1 VEYEVNQLEYE
12 RFYDEVGRLNGWD
25 FSKIKTISE
34 GVKWDFYTEV
44 TKRCKNTDVL
54 LDIGTGGGEKVLK
67 IADSFLFLVGIDL
80 SSGMME
86 TAQSNLRKSNVLNV
100 RFCQMSSDDL
110 QFPSGFF
117 DVISSCH
124 APFNSTEVAKVLR
137 SGGLFLTQQVS
148 EADKLN
154 IKEAFGRGQSFG
166 EVDGALK
173 EKYIRELKEVG
184 FLDVKSFEY
193 DAIDYYQRPEDL
205 IFLLKHTPTIP
216 NFGQKKK
223 DFDLLNDFIENNRT
237 EKGIRTNSKR
247 FLLIAKK

>member
-124 APFNSTEVAKVLR
+124 APFNSTGVAKVLR

-184 FLDVKSFEY
+184 FYDVKSFEY
-193 DAIDYYQRPEDL
+193 DAIDYYLRPEDL

-216 NFGQKKK
+216 NFGQEKK
-223 DFDLLNDFIENNRT
+223 DFDILNDFIENNRT

-247 FLLIAKK
+247 FLIIAKK